1 MRGKTKIR
9 ANAQTPKTMSSYAKV
24 GGGALRLKGIG
35 ALGGAGK
42 PRPSGAGA
50 PSATIGAKRQRE
62 EEPSSSSSSSTPSG
76 PVRIDGEG
84 KIVTSGTTV
93 HGVGTAF
100 KRQLVAGDALAVF
113 RGEAPTTTTSDAD
126 LEIRVVKFAL
136 SDKSASISAP
146 FEPDLSPATS
156 YFILKLPRERPDPSS
171 LSEDAEA
178 KRAREASEAT
188 GKPLMSAAAAAAAAA
203 AGRAAPKGG
212 LAGGAAAEV
221 TREYMLDMRLQKKSD
236 KYC

>member
-1 MRGKTKIR
+1 
-9 ANAQTPKTMSSYAKV
+9 MSSYAKV

-50 PSATIGAKRQRE
+50 PSATVGAKRQRE
-62 EEPSSSSSSSTPSG
+62 EEPSAAASSSSSSTPSG

-113 RGEAPTTTTSDAD
+113 RGEATTTTSPTSDAD

-212 LAGGAAAEV
+212 LAGGAAEV

>member
-1 MRGKTKIR
+1 
-9 ANAQTPKTMSSYAKV
+9 MSSYAKV

-50 PSATIGAKRQRE
+50 PSATIGAKRQRD
-62 EEPSSSSSSSTPSG
+62 EEPSAAASSSSTPSG

-113 RGEAPTTTTSDAD
+113 RGEAPTTTSPTSAVDDAD

-212 LAGGAAAEV
+212 LAGGAAGV